1 MAEAS
6 VGLFKIKASVDDNE
20 AMAAG
25 TSVEL
30 RVPSA
35 SARNTMLIPNNSVY
49 YKAGDAYVYTYD
61 NGIIHEVPVEVGIY
75 DKENIAVLSGIT
87 LDDRVLTTW
96 TSELKEGTKVTLET
110 EVPAT
115 LEMNGTEAEVQVN
128 MQVIR
133 ENSQT
138 DKAESPA
145 ADQSQAQ

>member
-1 MAEAS
+1 M
-6 VGLFKIKASVDDNE
+6 
-20 AMAAG
+20 
-25 TSVEL
+25 
-30 RVPSA
+30 
-35 SARNTMLIPNNSVY
+35 
-49 YKAGDAYVYTYD
+49 
-61 NGIIHEVPVEVGIY
+61 
-75 DKENIAVLSGIT
+75 
-87 LDDRVLTTW
+87 
-96 TSELKEGTKVTLET
+96 TLET